1 METKKHHS
9 QNVER
14 LRVPLV
20 FSGLLFT
27 GGLLLASFTFS
38 VPITGELEEASE
50 SSGNNVQ
57 YAQVE
62 KPQEQPDQQQ
72 EQTEYVAPPQAEII
86 IDSNVAEPPITVV
99 TPPNPPDIDIVITT
113 PAPPAEVIEWPDVE
127 AEYPGGSAELKR
139 FIANN
144 VIYPEIS
151 IQMEDQGRVGITF
164 IVEANGKITNVE
176 IDKGLTK
183 ELDREAKRVI
193 RSMPNW
199 IPGENGGKKVRTRC
213 KLPIVFTLE

>member
-27 GGLLLASFTFS
+27 GGLLLASFTYS
-38 VPITGELEEASE
+38 VPITAEQEAAIASN
-50 SSGNNVQ
+50 GNNVQ

-62 KPQEQPDQQQ
+62 KPQEQPDQPQ
-72 EQTEYVAPPQAEII
+72 EQTDYVAPPQDDII
-86 IDSNVAEPPITVV
+86 IDSNVTTPPITVV
-99 TPPNPPDIDIVITT
+99 TPPNPPVIDIVITT
-113 PAPPAEVIEWPDVE
+113 PVPPTEIYDYPDVE
-127 AEYPGGSAELKR
+127 AEFPGGAAELKR
-139 FIANN
+139 FIATN
-144 VIYPEIS
+144 VSYPEIA
-151 IQMEDQGRVGITF
+151 IQMEDQGRVGVSF
-164 IVEANGKITNVE
+164 IVEADGRITGVE
-176 IDKGLTK
+176 VEKGVSK
-183 ELDREAKRVI
+183 ELDREAKRVV

-199 IPGENGGKKVRTRC
+199 TPGEVKGKKVRTKC